1 MFHGHPDFT
10 HDSPKFRKGVTDASH
25 ASVTPV
31 SHHDLWNGSPT
42 FYRRPCLTS
51 RYGLK
56 KKERLD
62 VSLTQPL
69 HDPTSG
75 WCSAINIKQSE
86 KLCIA
91 PSQHVILQCQDGSP
105 IGVVPSCPEI
115 VQYYQDIFEVATCI
129 ESVALTCHVIVQY
142 HKDSRFK
149 IQDSC

>member
-42 FYRRPCLTS
+42 FYRRPRLTS

-69 HDPTSG
+69 HNPTSG
-75 WCSAINIKQSE
+75 LCSAINIKQSE

-91 PSQHVILQCQDGSP
+91 PSQHVILQYQDGSP
-105 IGVVPSCPEI
+105 IGVVPSCHRCCTILPRDCAI
-115 VQYYQDIFEVATCI
+115 
-129 ESVALTCHVIVQY
+129 L
-142 HKDSRFK
+142 SRHIRSGNLHRK
-149 IQDSC
+149 CCTNLPCYCAIP